1 MTTSMVII
9 FLLVYLG
16 MFLGEAVYN
25 PLRDTACVD
34 GVSGNPWNV

>member
-1 MTTSMVII
+1 VRGSLESAAGDTMTTSMVII

-25 PLRDTACVD
+25 P
-34 GVSGNPWNV
+34 

>member
-25 PLRDTACVD
+25 P
-34 GVSGNPWNV
+34 